1 MVTSM
6 IGKLWLAENLPIQDG
21 LYRADGPART
31 VRVDASAP
39 GGLALF
45 EPFDLEA
52 LLAADPEWVTCID
65 ITVEKELPDGSGY
78 LCCGEASHGS
88 EGFFGRLDRNK
99 NLVRVYLQGSNPFI
113 EAVLDTTHATVTSS
127 SEVSITV
134 DLTSP
139 EFGPAQSS

>member
-1 MVTSM
+1 MHHTPTGASWMNLVEIFFGILTRQAIRRGSFTSV
-6 IGKLWLAENLPIQDG
+6 P
-21 LYRADGPART
+21 
-31 VRVDASAP
+31 
-39 GGLALF
+39 
-45 EPFDLEA
+45 DLEA

-99 NLVRVYLQGSNPFI
+99 NLVRVYLQDSNPFI